1 MLEELRK
8 KSLHSMR
15 VRLIICVIIIVVC
28 MVITKA
34 SFITYLKGP
43 TKLDIYGEWDV
54 EKLEGQYVTLEINI
68 IYGGFAD
75 EFSVDKDTHVK
86 TVTNNWYLCEKTDAS
101 GYADKL
107 FGIRIDS
114 SDQDSV
120 NAVMSDTTNTKSF
133 QVTGTFKKLSGEM
146 LQFFD
151 ETIEVWFDE
160 EGLDDALPYCIYD
173 KTIRGMDY
181 VWISFLTAIAFIAL
195 VYAVIVIINNLRGY
209 HDRYIN
215 RYLKKN
221 PNERM
226 SGIEADYSS
235 ATVIDKDFR
244 VGKKYFFYAKGG
256 TMNLLLIEEQ
266 VWAYYYERT
275 GNISVSQIRFY
286 NLQHRKNAVNISNKS
301 LSNSVLGVIN
311 TNFNHMVVGYDAK
324 LKKMYKSNFQEFL
337 NIKYNPARSAA
348 ATEDTFYR

>member
-15 VRLIICVIIIVVC
+15 VKLIICTIIIVVC

-43 TKLDIYGEWDV
+43 TKLDMYGEWDV

-68 IYGGFAD
+68 FCGVFAD
-75 EFSVDKDTHVK
+75 EISIDKDTHDK
-86 TVTNNWYLCEKTDAS
+86 TITSNCYICMKTDAS

-107 FGIRIDS
+107 FGIKINSR
-114 SDQDSV
+114 DQHSV
-120 NAVMSDTTNTKSF
+120 NAVMYDSTNTKSF
-133 QVTGTFKKLSGEM
+133 QVTGTFMKLSGEM
-146 LQFFD
+146 LQLFD
-151 ETIEVWFDE
+151 ETIEEWYGV
-160 EGLDDALPYCIYD
+160 EGLEHALPYYIYD
-173 KTIRGMDY
+173 ASIRGMDY
-181 VWISFLTAIAFIAL
+181 EWIAFLTAIAFIAF

-221 PNERM
+221 PNETL
-226 SGIEADYSS
+226 SGIETDYFS
-235 ATVIDKDFR
+235 ATVIDKDYR
-244 VGKKYFFYAKGG
+244 MGEKYFFFAKGG
-256 TMNLLLIEEQ
+256 TMNLLLLEEQ
-266 VWAYYYERT
+266 VWAYYYERN
-275 GNISVSQIRFY
+275 GNIPVSRIQFY
-286 NLQHRKNAVNISNKS
+286 NLQHRKNAVNISNKCS
-301 LSNSVLGVIN
+301 VNSVLRALD
-311 TNFNHMVVGYDAK
+311 TNFNHMVVGYDAN
-324 LKKMYKSNFQEFL
+324 LKRMYKNNFQEFL